1 MPSVQGSPK
10 RSATVLGAVQAL
22 RAGSVV
28 RERLPALPTAGLMLA
43 LAGAAF
49 VWDPQGL
56 NGYLALKVATA
67 GIGMGLLVL
76 WLARRSALLLPRG
89 PWLVV
94 AVALGGFMLAAT
106 LESDSIWRSLL
117 GAPLR
122 QEGLLVW
129 AGFGV
134 AFAAGLSLRR
144 ANSDAAAASLVD
156 AAVVA
161 VAAVGAVG
169 VLELAGVEFDADLI
183 EFKGRVRSTLGS
195 PAVLSGFMVLVGPVA
210 AVATARRGRW
220 RWAGASAAA
229 LALVNLA
236 AAETRAAWVAA
247 IVVGV
252 TASLVASRGRL
263 RLLIAATALAAAAGV
278 SLSGRWQ
285 QFGHDLRGRAAIWEV
300 ATRSVADNPLLG
312 NGPEMF
318 IASYGERVSD
328 ETVREFGGATVDRA
342 HFGLLDFATSFGA
355 IAGVLYLAV
364 LLCVATLAYRAV
376 RSGDGF
382 RAAVGIGVACYAL
395 AQQAFFVHPSTDMV
409 WWIMAGFLVADSG
422 VGARQLPRLGAAL
435 MLSVASVLAVNALS
449 LARNDR
455 TYERSVES
463 TTVIEAYGL
472 LEQAASHRPF
482 DDLSYILMGDLL
494 AQTPDIRVVAN
505 GIESIRDGA
514 EHNEGNRPV
523 ALALIDAQ
531 MQAYRITS
539 DGAYATDARQAA
551 AELIATQPA
560 NGDAYLKRGV
570 AAWYLG
576 DLEAARSDWER
587 AAFLMPDRPEP
598 QENRLFGNEGAV
610 RAVRVRG

>member
-1 MPSVQGSPK
+1 
-10 RSATVLGAVQAL
+10 
-22 RAGSVV
+22 
-28 RERLPALPTAGLMLA
+28 MLV
-43 LAGAAF
+43 LAGAAI
-49 VWDPQGL
+49 VWDPQGFI
-56 NGYLALKVATA
+56 GYLALKVAMA
-67 GIGMGLLVL
+67 GAGVGLLVL
-76 WLARRSALLLPRG
+76 WLALRSALLLPRG
-89 PWLVV
+89 PWSVV
-94 AVALGGFMLAAT
+94 AVALGGFMLAST
-106 LESDSIWRSLL
+106 LASDSIWRSLL

-122 QEGLLVW
+122 QEGLLTWV
-129 AGFGV
+129 GFGV
-134 AFAAGLSLRR
+134 AFAAGLSVRR
-144 ANSDAAAASLVD
+144 VSRDGAAASLVD

-161 VAAVGAVG
+161 VTAVGAVG

-183 EFKGRVRSTLGS
+183 EFRGRVRSTLGS
-195 PAVLSGFMVLVGPVA
+195 PAVLSGFMVLVGPVV
-210 AVATARRGRW
+210 AVAIARRGRW

-236 AAETRAAWVAA
+236 AAETRAAWVAM
-247 IVVGV
+247 IVVGA

-263 RLLIAATALAAAAGV
+263 RLLIAATALVATAGV
-278 SLSGRWQ
+278 SLSSRWQ
-285 QFGHDLRGRAAIWEV
+285 QFGHDLQGRAAIWEV
-300 ATRSVADNPLLG
+300 AARSVADNPLVG

-328 ETVREFGGATVDRA
+328 KTVREFGGATVDRA

-355 IAGVLYLAV
+355 IAGVLFLAV
-364 LLCVATLAYRAV
+364 LVCVATLAYRAV

-382 RAAVGIGVACYAL
+382 SAAVGIGVASYAL

-409 WWIMAGFLVADSG
+409 WWLMVGFLVADSG
-422 VGARQLPRLGAAL
+422 LVARRMPWFGIAL
-435 MLSVASVLAVNALS
+435 MLSTMSVLAVNALS

-455 TYERSVES
+455 IYERSVES
-463 TTVIEAYGL
+463 TTAIEAHEL

-494 AQTPDIRVVAN
+494 AQTPDIRIVAN
-505 GIESIRDGA
+505 GIERIRDGTA
-514 EHNEGNRPV
+514 HNQRNGLV
-523 ALALIDAQ
+523 ALALIDTQ

-539 DGAYATDARQAA
+539 DGDYATEARQAA

-598 QENRLFGNEGAV
+598 RENLAV
-610 RAVRVRG
+610 LDADATNAEVVP